1 MDTVSKETR
10 SAVMRAVRSTGTK
23 PERIV
28 FAALKARKI
37 YFAPHVKTLPGK
49 PDIVF
54 RRKKVAVF
62 IDSDFWHGHPERFR
76 APASNVDYWQAKIA
90 RNRARDLA
98 VTAELTQKGWTVLRL
113 WEWDIRHDLDS
124 QLARLLSAIGRSET
138 TPSSTQVYSNPA

>member
-1 MDTVSKETR
+1 MQ
-10 SAVMRAVRSTGTK
+10 AIRSTGTK
-23 PERIV
+23 LERIV

-37 YFAPHVKTLPGK
+37 YCAPHVKTLLGK

-62 IDSDFWHGHPERFR
+62 IDSDFWHGHPERFI
-76 APASNVDYWQAKIA
+76 PPKSNMDYWQAKIA

-113 WEWDIRHDLDS
+113 WEWDIRRDLDS
-124 QLARLLSAIGRSET
+124 QLARLLSAIGRGKDA
-138 TPSSTQVYSNPA
+138 PSSVEVVLR